1 VGESG
6 EPVPSSKGSRVS
18 GYLGSFHH
26 QVDAKGR
33 FALPA
38 PFRRGSESESFVL
51 IQIHEDALSLYPHAS
66 WRPVEAELRELIRRQ
81 PEARTSVL
89 GLTASALEVLTD
101 KQGRILIPDRMR
113 ERAGLGHEVLIVGA
127 LNKIEIWDPERFQ
140 SRTEVP
146 DPKFDPF
153 IESIFA

>member
-1 VGESG
+1 M
-6 EPVPSSKGSRVS
+6 S

-81 PEARTSVL
+81 L

-127 LNKIEIWDPERFQ
+127 LNKIEIWDPERFR